1 MAVMKTKKTT
11 TEAMLINVGQIDVVT
26 GTYIKGRRGENI
38 LMGGLDSVYV
48 IMGPGNSYK
57 STILHHFTLTAAN
70 RMMASIKDEK
80 RKDELYI
87 SSFDTE
93 MNMKFARL
101 NSFLSKQEY
110 LRKDML
116 IGLQPKWLVLT
127 KADVPA
133 DLWVS
138 DFRDYVF
145 ERSREKKIEYT
156 AFIDPYT
163 EKPYTTLIPNFGQID
178 SMAEFETSTSM
189 DMLAKSKKDNND
201 TATYYLKDGLFKSKF
216 IGELPRLT
224 RISNMYL
231 GYVTHTG
238 ESKGIGEN
246 KYAPPEKQNQYLK
259 GDTKIK
265 GGTSKTNYLTLLSFY
280 ANTAVSLK
288 NKTTKLPEYPRSE
301 VEEYDTDLNLIRL
314 TLLRSKSG
322 PSGAITELVVSQDEG
337 VLESL
342 SSFRYIKVSQN
353 NFGIIGNDRN
363 YSVVFIPELSLRRT
377 NIRTLLEKN
386 EHLQRAV
393 EILERLKK
401 MQYYMSYY
409 NSIMVSPEE
418 LYKGLIEKGYEWKTL
433 LNTRGWWTI
442 DNYTSDLKP
451 YLSELDLLLMYHDS
465 YIPFWLEKDK
475 KTVKKEWKKH
485 FDNLTE

>member
-1 MAVMKTKKTT
+1 MAKMKSKRTT
-11 TEAMLINVGQIDVVT
+11 TESLLVNVGQIDVVT
-26 GTYIKGRRGENI
+26 GTYYKGKYGENI
-38 LMGGLDSVYV
+38 LIGGLDSVFV

-70 RMMASIKDEK
+70 RITASLTDKQKE
-80 RKDELYI
+80 ELYI
-87 SSFDTE
+87 TSFDTE

-101 NSFLSKQEY
+101 QSFLDKNEY
-110 LRKDML
+110 LDPMML
-116 IGLQPKWLVLT
+116 QGMNPKWLVLT
-127 KADVPA
+127 KADTPA
-133 DLWVS
+133 DIWVS

-145 ERSREKKIEYT
+145 ERAKEKQVEFT
-156 AFIDPYT
+156 AFKNPYT
-163 EKPYTTLIPNFGQID
+163 GETYKALIPNFGQID

-189 DMLAKSKKDNND
+189 DMLAKAKKDNND

-301 VEEYDTDLNLIRL
+301 VEEYDTDLNLVRL

-322 PSGAITELVVSQDEG
+322 PSGAVTELVVSQDEG
-337 VLESL
+337 VLDAL

-363 YSVVFIPELSLRRT
+363 YSVVFMPELSLRRT
-377 NIRTLLEKN
+377 NVRTLLDTNEK
-386 EHLQRAV
+386 LQRAV

-401 MQYYMSYY
+401 MTYYMSYY
-409 NSIMVSPEE
+409 NRLMVSPEE
-418 LYKGLIEKGYEWKTL
+418 LYQGLIEKGYDWNIL
-433 LNTRGWWTI
+433 LNSRGWWTV
-442 DNYTSDLKP
+442 DNYTDKLKP
-451 YLSELDLLLMYHDS
+451 YLSELDLLLMYHGQ
-465 YIPFWLEKDK
+465 YHPYWLEDDK
-475 KTVKKEWKKH
+475 KTVKKKWIKH